1 MCLSTDE
8 EIKTICYIHT
18 MELYSGIKNEIMS
31 LYGKWMKLEH
41 IMLSKISQ
49 AQKVKGQMFLS
60 HMWKLERIKES

>member
-1 MCLSTDE
+1 
-8 EIKTICYIHT
+8 